1 MFLASTFYSPF
12 SSCLFKIENKKA
24 STVLC
29 PLSRCRL
36 PGFCCPDC
44 PGVRGGRQGGKS
56 AFKED
61 GGSHEGAQEV
71 SRQAL

>member
-24 STVLC
+24 SIVLRR
-29 PLSRCRL
+29 LSRCRL
-36 PGFCCPDC
+36 PGPDC
-44 PGVRGGRQGGKS
+44 PGVRGGRQRGNS

-71 SRQAL
+71 TRQAL